1 MTLGLKITRSDKVY
15 SEGLVSRGE
24 TGTRHHELYLLCSL
38 IIPEKSLSCA

>member
-15 SEGLVSRGE
+15 SEGLVSSGE
-24 TGTRHHELYLLCSL
+24 TGHHELYLLCSL